1 MEKVLKVFIK
11 LVFYAL
17 QQSVGV
23 LAVFVSLLI
32 PFVPR
37 LQ

>member
-11 LVFYAL
+11 LLFYAL
-17 QQSVGV
+17 QQSVCV